1 MPELPSANAAV
12 SHNSPGPSEEESPIT
27 PWGAPRSKIV
37 SWHAPQVSASAVP
50 SLSGID
56 FMRALRDGRL
66 PAPPIAQ
73 LFGMRLVEVESGM
86 VVFECEPDESAYNPI
101 GTVHGGL
108 VCTLAD
114 SVTGCA
120 VHTTLERGFGYTS
133 IDISVNYLRPVT
145 AASGVLRAVG
155 TVTKPGRR
163 VAFARAEIVDG
174 AGKVVATATSSI
186 LVMPAG

>member
-1 MPELPSANAAV
+1 
-12 SHNSPGPSEEESPIT
+12 
-27 PWGAPRSKIV
+27 
-37 SWHAPQVSASAVP
+37 
-50 SLSGID
+50 
-56 FMRALRDGRL
+56 MRALRDGQL
-66 PAPPIAQ
+66 PAPPIAE

-120 VHTTLERGFGYTS
+120 VHTTLERGSGYTS
-133 IDISVNYLRPVT
+133 IDITVNYLRPVT
-145 AASGVLRAVG
+145 MDSGILRATG

-174 AGKVVATATSSI
+174 SGKMVATATSSI
-186 LVMPAG
+186 LVIAAS